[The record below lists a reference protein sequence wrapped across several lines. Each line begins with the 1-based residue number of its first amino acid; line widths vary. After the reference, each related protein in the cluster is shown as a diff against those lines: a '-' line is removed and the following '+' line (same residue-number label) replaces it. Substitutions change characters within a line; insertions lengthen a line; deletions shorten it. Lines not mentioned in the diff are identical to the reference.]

1 MNDLITHWYPAY
13 IGLGSN
19 MDKPIQQL
27 DLAIAT
33 LSEHPKIKVLELSSY
48 YRSAPHGP
56 VEQDDFVNAVAALL
70 TTLDAEELLHT
81 MQSIENSQERKRIQ
95 HWGPRTLDLDLL
107 VYSDQT
113 LDNEF
118 LVLPHPEISKREFV
132 LLPFAEIASEVHV
145 PAKGRISELYRI
157 VERSVIHKL
166 DKA

>member
-1 MNDLITHWYPAY
+1 MNAHWYPAY

-19 MDKPIQQL
+19 MEKPIQQL
-27 DLAIAT
+27 DLAIAA
-33 LSEHPKIKVLELSSY
+33 LREHPEIKVLELSSFY
-48 YRSAPHGP
+48 QTAPYGP

-70 TTLDAEELLHT
+70 TTLGAEELLHT
-81 MQSIENSQERKRIQ
+81 MQSIENSQGRKRIQ

-113 LDNEF
+113 SDNEF
-118 LVLPHPEISKREFV
+118 LVLPHPEISNREFV
-132 LLPFAEIASEVHV
+132 LLPFTEIAPEVDV
-145 PAKGRISELYRI
+145 PDKGRISELYRR